1 MHPINSTH
9 ARTQPLLFFTELCIL
24 RIIPNLNQRIAKIKQ
39 TNKRKQKMEM
49 ICAII
54 ITHCVVSHFLKFS
67 FSKNAGKQKKK
78 TEPP

>member
-1 MHPINSTH
+1 
-9 ARTQPLLFFTELCIL
+9 
-24 RIIPNLNQRIAKIKQ
+24 
-39 TNKRKQKMEM
+39 M

-54 ITHCVVSHFLKFS
+54 ITHCVVCHFLKFS